1 LQNRTR
7 DLEAAYNLKEQQLQ
21 ALQSSSDLKLEN
33 SYQLYQQ
40 NLERKV
46 AQERLLYQ
54 NQFNVEI
61 KQRSDAMEAD
71 KARLLQTWN
80 DEKN

>member
-1 LQNRTR
+1 MQNRTR